1 MVDLF
6 LNYLRF
12 ERNRSMLTVQRYER
26 SLRDFQTYFE
36 GLDGEIT
43 WTTVDADII
52 RGWMETLMDKGDK
65 ATSVNADLAAL
76 RTFYR
81 FALTRGYVQ
90 KDPAHKVTG
99 PKKQKPLPQFAKESE
114 LDELLDETQ
123 WGDDYED
130 VRARTLI
137 LLLYTTGLRRSELVG
152 LDTKDVDFETCQL
165 KVTGKRSKQRIIPFG
180 DELRTALQHYIEVR
194 NRTVG
199 EANPALFQ
207 DKRGKRIDGSL
218 LYRLVRKHLSRV
230 TTMKKRSPHVLR
242 HSFATALL
250 NHGAGLESVRRLLG
264 HESLETTEI
273 YTHTTFEQLKRVYKD
288 AHPRGEEK
296 PL

>member
-81 FALTRGYVQ
+81 FALARGYVQ

-99 PKKQKPLPQFAKESE
+99 PKKQKPLPQFAKENE

>member
-26 SLRDFQTYFE
+26 SLRDFQKYYE
-36 GLDGEIT
+36 EQDASIT

-52 RGWMETLMDKGDK
+52 RGWMETLMDKGNK

-76 RTFYR
+76 RTFFR
-81 FALTRGYVQ
+81 FALARGYIQ
-90 KDPAHKVTG
+90 KDPAHNVVG
-99 PKKQKPLPQFAKESE
+99 PKKQKPLPQFAKENE
-114 LDELLDETQ
+114 LDELLDESQ
-123 WGDDYED
+123 WSEEYDD
-130 VRARTLI
+130 VCARTLI

-165 KVTGKRSKQRIIPFG
+165 KVTGKRSKQRIVPFG
-180 DELRTALQHYIEVR
+180 EELQTALLHYIEVR
-194 NRTVG
+194 NRGIGNTS
-199 EANPALFQ
+199 PALFL
-207 DKRGKRIDGSL
+207 DKHGRRIDGSW

-273 YTHTTFEQLKRVYKD
+273 YTHTTFEQLRRVYKD
-288 AHPRGEEK
+288 AHPRGGEK